1 MQYWR
6 FIKRIHTTYK
16 GIVARLTELSGLTD
30 EAWHMHGR
38 PFSTFNQ
45 QNSGK
50 RWKPIE
56 LMIEAC
62 DLYEEAA
69 PGAGVS
75 LAFEFYQMVKAKY
88 CRVEKVSQRDVTNE
102 VIKESAEAAQAINCK
117 DFNEMNQFD
126 LDHAKTQFSEA
137 IAANQKALDAI
148 AEVEKR
154 RAQNHQEYHPRHNYA
169 PVN

>member
-6 FIKRIHTTYK
+6 FIKRIHQTYK
-16 GIVARLTELSGLTD
+16 GIVGQLAALTGLSE

-56 LMIEAC
+56 LMLEAC

-69 PGAGVS
+69 PGAGVT
-75 LAFEFYQMVKAKY
+75 LAFEFYQAVKAKH
-88 CRVEKVSQRDVTNE
+88 CRVEKIDQRKLTNDL
-102 VIKESAEAAQAINCK
+102 IKESAEATQAINCK

-137 IAANQKALDAI
+137 IAANQSALDSI
-148 AEVEKR
+148 NEVEKKR
-154 RAQNHQEYHPRHNYA
+154 SQNQQEFMPRHNYA